1 MTRSVL
7 ITGGG
12 SAGWMTAAA
21 IARAFGPRLS
31 VRVLEDPARTE
42 DTGVLGP
49 FDATLPSLNGF
60 NASLGLDDE
69 ALIVKAKATFR
80 LGTVFRSW
88 TRRDHDYVHPLG
100 EFGGALDGTPFHH
113 HWLRLKA
120 AGKVAPFESFAIAAV
135 AARAGR
141 FSRPSDDPRSV
152 TSTMAYG
159 LHVDVADYVALV
171 KQVALAAGVQSLEGC
186 LVDIERSPDGEGLEA
201 VVCDDGRRL
210 EADLFIDATGQ
221 AGDLISRLG
230 ASWIDYSR
238 WLPADRISGTQGQ
251 IDSFNPVT
259 EARALRTGWAWRAP
273 LGTSGATMRV
283 TASAFESGD
292 GEPATRFSNGRR
304 SSTWIGNCI
313 AIGLAATT
321 LEPLE
326 GSGLHLVQSGVSKLI
341 GLFPA
346 GRAMAAAAG
355 EYNRLMAA
363 EADRLRDLI
372 ILHYCANGRKGEPLW
387 DAVRN
392 TAPPDELAHKIRMF
406 SSRGHISLY
415 DEETFE
421 HPGWIAVFMGQN
433 IVPRRYHPMAD
444 LVPLDTTAA
453 RLDRM
458 QAVIDQAVR
467 AMPTHTEMLA
477 RARAERLPTEVR

>member
-7 ITGGG
+7 IAGGG
-12 SAGWMTAAA
+12 SAGWMAAA
-21 IARAFGPRLS
+21 ALSRAFGRRLA
-31 VRVLEDPARTE
+31 VRVLEDPTQVE

-60 NASLGLDDE
+60 NASLGLDDQD
-69 ALIVKAKATFR
+69 LIMKAKGTFR

-88 TRRDHDYVHPLG
+88 TRRDHDYVHPLS
-100 EFGGALDGTPFHH
+100 EFGGVLDGTPFHH

-120 AGKVAPFESFAIAAV
+120 AGRTAPLESFAIAAV
-135 AARAGR
+135 AGRAGR

-159 LHVDVADYVALV
+159 LHVDVAEYVALV
-171 KQVALAAGVQSLEGC
+171 KQVALAAGVQRLEGH
-186 LVDIERSPDGEGLEA
+186 LADIERAPGGEGLAA

-221 AGDLISRLG
+221 AGALISRLG
-230 ASWIDYSR
+230 VSRVDYSR
-238 WLPADRISGTQGQ
+238 WLPADRISGTEAPV
-251 IDSFNPVT
+251 DSMNPLT

-273 LGTSGATMRV
+273 LGMGGAAMRV

-292 GEPATRFSNGRR
+292 QQPATRFSNGRR

-346 GRAMAAAAG
+346 DRAMAAAAG

-421 HPGWIAVFMGQN
+421 QPSWIAVFMGQN
-433 IVPRRYHPMAD
+433 VVPRRYHPMAD
-444 LVPLDTTAA
+444 LTPLDASSA
-453 RLDRM
+453 RLERM

-467 AMPTHTEMLA
+467 VMPTHADMLA
-477 RARAERLPTEVR
+477 RARGQLLPIKAR